1 MIVGAIG
8 GVAGALGN
16 VAGNAA
22 ANDAEALS
30 NAAKPAGV
38 AEPASGAE
46 GVEGSGSGAGTGV
59 EGVEGAE
66 GVAGVDGAE
75 TAGAAVSGGTP
86 NFGSAL
92 SEAITSL
99 EEGQQSAASASQALA
114 TGKTS
119 DPEAAVT
126 TVEDAALEMQLAAQ
140 IRTKATEA
148 AQTIFQTQV

>member
-8 GVAGALGN
+8 SVAGALGN

-22 ANDAEALS
+22 TSNAEALS
-30 NAAKPAGV
+30 NAAKPAAV
-38 AEPASGAE
+38 AEPATPAAGAE
-46 GVEGSGSGAGTGV
+46 GAEAGAGV
-59 EGVEGAE
+59 ESIGGAEGAE
-66 GVAGVDGAE
+66 AAGSFTSTGGGA
-75 TAGAAVSGGTP
+75 P
-86 NFGSAL
+86 NFGGAL

-99 EEGQQSAASASQALA
+99 QEGQQSAASASQALA

-126 TVEDAALEMQLAAQ
+126 TVEDASLEMQLAAQ